1 MNESGEFRW
10 YVAHTYSG
18 YENKVKDNIE
28 KTVENRNLHNLIAE
42 VSIPTED
49 VITWVKRKKKD
60 DGKAKKTTKKTTKA
74 NDEVE
79 EIVIRDFDQDGK
91 PLAEDE
97 ELVKKIVRRKTYPGY
112 VFVKMI
118 MTSESW
124 YIVRNTR
131 GCTGFVGPESK
142 PVPLT
147 ENEVYSLGVEKIEI
161 NIPFEVGDSVC
172 VTDGSMQGF
181 MGEVRAIDTE
191 RLKVTVMVTMFGGR
205 EMEVEFE
212 PNQLE
217 TI

>member
-28 KTVENRNLHNLIAE
+28 KTVENRNLHDLIAE
-42 VSIPTED
+42 VCVPTEE
-49 VITWVKRKKKD
+49 VK
-60 DGKAKKTTKKTTKA
+60 T
-74 NDEVE
+74 
-79 EIVIRDFDQDGK
+79 
-91 PLAEDE
+91 
-97 ELVKKIVRRKTYPGY
+97 LVKKKKKAVGKTNKRKLSDASEEEIIDEDIKKSEDDDYEIVEKVIQRKTYPGY

-147 ENEVYSLGVEKIEI
+147 ESEVYALGVEKVEI
-161 NIPFEVGDSVC
+161 NINFEVGDNVC
-172 VTDGSMQGF
+172 ITEGSMEGF
-181 MGEVRAIDTE
+181 MGEIRAIDKE

-205 EMEVEFE
+205 EMELEVDL
-212 PNQLE
+212 NQIEAL
-217 TI
+217 

>member
-28 KTVENRNLHNLIAE
+28 KTVENRNLQDLIAE
-42 VSIPTED
+42 VCIPTEE
-49 VITWVKRKKKD
+49 VKTLVKKKKATAGKTNKRKKSVS
-60 DGKAKKTTKKTTKA
+60 
-74 NDEVE
+74 EE
-79 EIVIRDFDQDGK
+79 EIADVDFTASESD
-91 PLAEDE
+91 DE
-97 ELVKKIVRRKTYPGY
+97 NYEIVEKVAQRKLYPGY

-147 ENEVYSLGVEKIEI
+147 ESEVYSLGVEKVEI
-161 NIPFEVGDSVC
+161 NIPFEEGDSVRISG
-172 VTDGSMQGF
+172 GSFEGY
-181 MGEVRAIDTE
+181 MGEIRAIDKE
-191 RLKVTVMVTMFGGR
+191 RLKITVMITMFGGR
-205 EMEVEFE
+205 EMELEVDLNEVEA
-212 PNQLE
+212 L
-217 TI
+217 

>member
-28 KTVENRNLHNLIAE
+28 KTVENRNLHDLIAD
-42 VSIPTED
+42 VCIPMED
-49 VITWVKRKKKD
+49 VVEVKESGEKKVVSRK
-60 DGKAKKTTKKTTKA
+60 
-74 NDEVE
+74 V
-79 EIVIRDFDQDGK
+79 F
-91 PLAEDE
+91 
-97 ELVKKIVRRKTYPGY
+97 PGY

-118 MTSESW
+118 MTNESW

-147 ENEVYSLGVEKIEI
+147 ESEVYSLGVEKVEL
-161 NIPFEVGDSVC
+161 NIDFEVGDSVC
-172 VTDGSMQGF
+172 ITEGSMEGF
-181 MGEVRAIDTE
+181 MGEIRAIDAE

-205 EMEVEFE
+205 EMELEVDL
-212 PNQLE
+212 NQIE
-217 TI
+217 AQ

>member
-28 KTVENRNLHNLIAE
+28 KTVENRNLQDLIAE
-42 VSIPTED
+42 VCIPTEE
-49 VITWVKRKKKD
+49 VKTLVKKKIKKSTA
-60 DGKAKKTTKKTTKA
+60 GKTTKKKKS
-74 NDEVE
+74 DVSEE
-79 EIVIRDFDQDGK
+79 EILDVDTLQEGDD
-91 PLAEDE
+91 EDYE
-97 ELVKKIVRRKTYPGY
+97 IVEKVALRKLYPGY

-147 ENEVYSLGVEKIEI
+147 ESEVYSLGVEKIEI
-161 NIPFEVGDSVC
+161 NIPFEEGDSVRISG
-172 VTDGSMQGF
+172 GSFEGY
-181 MGEVRAIDTE
+181 MGEIRAIDKD
-191 RLKVTVMVTMFGGR
+191 RLKITVMVTMFGGR
-205 EMEVEFE
+205 EMELEVDLNEVEA
-212 PNQLE
+212 L
-217 TI
+217 

>member
-28 KTVENRNLHNLIAE
+28 KTVENRNLQDLIAE
-42 VSIPTED
+42 VCIPTEE
-49 VITWVKRKKKD
+49 VKSLVKKKKKTAGKTTKRKKSD
-60 DGKAKKTTKKTTKA
+60 IS
-74 NDEVE
+74 EE
-79 EIVIRDFDQDGK
+79 EIFDADMALEGENEDYEIVEKVIQ
-91 PLAEDE
+91 
-97 ELVKKIVRRKTYPGY
+97 RKLYPGY

-147 ENEVYSLGVEKIEI
+147 ESEVYSLGVEKIEI
-161 NIPFEVGDSVC
+161 NIPFEEGDSVRISG
-172 VTDGSMQGF
+172 GSFEGY
-181 MGEVRAIDTE
+181 MGEIRAIDKD
-191 RLKVTVMVTMFGGR
+191 RLKITVMVTMFGGR
-205 EMEVEFE
+205 EMELEVDLNEVEA
-212 PNQLE
+212 L
-217 TI
+217 

>member
-28 KTVENRNLHNLIAE
+28 KTVENRNLQDLIAE
-42 VSIPTED
+42 VCIPTEE
-49 VITWVKRKKKD
+49 VKSLVKKKKKTAGKTTKRKKSD
-60 DGKAKKTTKKTTKA
+60 IS
-74 NDEVE
+74 EE
-79 EIVIRDFDQDGK
+79 EIFDADMALEG
-91 PLAEDE
+91 EDE
-97 ELVKKIVRRKTYPGY
+97 DYEIVEKVIQRKLYPGY

-147 ENEVYSLGVEKIEI
+147 ESEVYSLGVEKIEI
-161 NIPFEVGDSVC
+161 NIPFEEGDSVRISG
-172 VTDGSMQGF
+172 GSFEGY
-181 MGEVRAIDTE
+181 MGEIRAIDKD
-191 RLKVTVMVTMFGGR
+191 RLKITVMVTMFGGR
-205 EMEVEFE
+205 EMELEVDLNEVEA
-212 PNQLE
+212 L
-217 TI
+217 

>member
-28 KTVENRNLHNLIAE
+28 KTVENRNLQDLIAE
-42 VSIPTED
+42 VCIPTEE
-49 VITWVKRKKKD
+49 VKTLVKKKKKAVGGKTTKRKKS
-60 DGKAKKTTKKTTKA
+60 
-74 NDEVE
+74 EVSEE
-79 EIVIRDFDQDGK
+79 EILDADYAQEN
-91 PLAEDE
+91 EDDNYE
-97 ELVKKIVRRKTYPGY
+97 VVEKVLQRKLYPGY

-147 ENEVYSLGVEKIEI
+147 ESEVYSLGVEKIEI
-161 NIPFEVGDSVC
+161 NIPFEEGDSVRISG
-172 VTDGSMQGF
+172 GSFEGY
-181 MGEVRAIDTE
+181 MGEIRAIDKE
-191 RLKVTVMVTMFGGR
+191 RLKITVMVTMFGGR
-205 EMEVEFE
+205 EMELEVDLNEVEA
-212 PNQLE
+212 L
-217 TI
+217 

>member
-28 KTVENRNLHNLIAE
+28 KTVENRNLHDLIAE
-42 VSIPTED
+42 VCVPTEE
-49 VITWVKRKKKD
+49 VK
-60 DGKAKKTTKKTTKA
+60 T
-74 NDEVE
+74 
-79 EIVIRDFDQDGK
+79 
-91 PLAEDE
+91 
-97 ELVKKIVRRKTYPGY
+97 LVKKKKKAVGKTNKRKLSEAYDEEIIDEDVKKSDDDDYEVVEKVIQRKTFPGY

-147 ENEVYSLGVEKIEI
+147 ESEVYSLGVEKIEI
-161 NIPFEVGDSVC
+161 NIPFEEGDSVRIC
-172 VTDGSMQGF
+172 SGSFEGY
-181 MGEVRAIDTE
+181 MGEIRAIDKE
-191 RLKVTVMVTMFGGR
+191 KLKITVMVTMFGGR
-205 EMEVEFE
+205 EMELEVDFD
-212 PNQLE
+212 QLE
-217 TI
+217 AL

>member
-28 KTVENRNLHNLIAE
+28 KTVENRNLQDLIAE
-42 VSIPTED
+42 VCIPTEE
-49 VITWVKRKKKD
+49 VKTLVKKKKKTAGKTTTKRKKSD
-60 DGKAKKTTKKTTKA
+60 VS
-74 NDEVE
+74 EE
-79 EIVIRDFDQDGK
+79 EILDADT
-91 PLAEDE
+91 LSEAEKEDYE
-97 ELVKKIVRRKTYPGY
+97 IVEKVMQRKLYPGY

-147 ENEVYSLGVEKIEI
+147 ESEVYSLGVEKVEI
-161 NIPFEVGDSVC
+161 NIPFEEGDSVRISG
-172 VTDGSMQGF
+172 GSFEGY
-181 MGEVRAIDTE
+181 MGEIRAIDKD
-191 RLKVTVMVTMFGGR
+191 RLKITVMVTMFGGR
-205 EMEVEFE
+205 EMELEVDLNEVEA
-212 PNQLE
+212 L
-217 TI
+217 

>member
-28 KTVENRNLHNLIAE
+28 KTVENRNLQDLIAE
-42 VSIPTED
+42 VCIPTEE
-49 VITWVKRKKKD
+49 VKTLVKKKIKKSAAGKTTKRKKSD
-60 DGKAKKTTKKTTKA
+60 VS
-74 NDEVE
+74 EE
-79 EIVIRDFDQDGK
+79 EILDVDTSVEG
-91 PLAEDE
+91 EDYE
-97 ELVKKIVRRKTYPGY
+97 IVEKVALRKLYPGY

-147 ENEVYSLGVEKIEI
+147 ESEVYSLGVEKVEI
-161 NIPFEVGDSVC
+161 NIPFEEGDSVRISG
-172 VTDGSMQGF
+172 GSFEGY
-181 MGEVRAIDTE
+181 MGEIRAIDKD
-191 RLKVTVMVTMFGGR
+191 RLKITVMVTMFGGR
-205 EMEVEFE
+205 EMELEVDLNEVEA
-212 PNQLE
+212 L
-217 TI
+217 

>member
-28 KTVENRNLHNLIAE
+28 KTVENRNLQDLIAE
-42 VSIPTED
+42 VCIPTEE
-49 VITWVKRKKKD
+49 VKTLVKKKKKAVGGKTTKRKKS
-60 DGKAKKTTKKTTKA
+60 
-74 NDEVE
+74 EVSAE
-79 EIVIRDFDQDGK
+79 EILDADYAQEN
-91 PLAEDE
+91 EDE
-97 ELVKKIVRRKTYPGY
+97 DYEIVEKVALRKLYPGY

-147 ENEVYSLGVEKIEI
+147 ESEVYSLGVEKVEI
-161 NIPFEVGDSVC
+161 NIPFEEGDSVRISG
-172 VTDGSMQGF
+172 GSFEGY
-181 MGEVRAIDTE
+181 MGEIRAIDKE
-191 RLKVTVMVTMFGGR
+191 RLKITVMVTMFGGR
-205 EMEVEFE
+205 EMELEVDLNEVEA
-212 PNQLE
+212 L
-217 TI
+217 

>member
-28 KTVENRNLHNLIAE
+28 KTVENRNLQDLIAE
-42 VSIPTED
+42 VCIPTEE
-49 VITWVKRKKKD
+49 VKSLVKKKKKTAGKTTKRKKSD
-60 DGKAKKTTKKTTKA
+60 ISE
-74 NDEVE
+74 DEIFDADMALE
-79 EIVIRDFDQDGK
+79 GEDEDYEIVEKVIQ
-91 PLAEDE
+91 
-97 ELVKKIVRRKTYPGY
+97 RKLYPGY

-147 ENEVYSLGVEKIEI
+147 ESEVYSLGVEKIEI
-161 NIPFEVGDSVC
+161 NIPFEEGDSVRISG
-172 VTDGSMQGF
+172 GSFEGY
-181 MGEVRAIDTE
+181 MGEIRAIDKD
-191 RLKVTVMVTMFGGR
+191 RLKITVMVTMFGGR
-205 EMEVEFE
+205 EMELEVDLNEVEA
-212 PNQLE
+212 L
-217 TI
+217 

>member
-28 KTVENRNLHNLIAE
+28 KTVENRNLQDLIAE
-42 VSIPTED
+42 VCIPTEE
-49 VITWVKRKKKD
+49 VKSLVKKKKKTAGKTTKRKKSD
-60 DGKAKKTTKKTTKA
+60 IS
-74 NDEVE
+74 EE
-79 EIVIRDFDQDGK
+79 EIFDADMALEGEE
-91 PLAEDE
+91 EDYE
-97 ELVKKIVRRKTYPGY
+97 IVEKVLQRKLYPGY

-147 ENEVYSLGVEKIEI
+147 ESEVYSLGVEKIEI
-161 NIPFEVGDSVC
+161 NIPFEEGDSVRISG
-172 VTDGSMQGF
+172 GSFEGY
-181 MGEVRAIDTE
+181 MGEIRAIDKD
-191 RLKVTVMVTMFGGR
+191 RLKITVMVTMFGGR
-205 EMEVEFE
+205 EMELEVDLNEVEA
-212 PNQLE
+212 L
-217 TI
+217 

>member
-28 KTVENRNLHNLIAE
+28 KTVENRNLQDLIAE
-42 VSIPTED
+42 VCIPTEE
-49 VITWVKRKKKD
+49 VKSLVKKKKKTAGKTTKRKKS
-60 DGKAKKTTKKTTKA
+60 
-74 NDEVE
+74 NVSEE
-79 EIVIRDFDQDGK
+79 EIFDADTALEGE
-91 PLAEDE
+91 EDDYE
-97 ELVKKIVRRKTYPGY
+97 IVEKVLQRKLYPGY

-147 ENEVYSLGVEKIEI
+147 ESEVYSLGVEKIEI
-161 NIPFEVGDSVC
+161 NIPFEEGDSVRISG
-172 VTDGSMQGF
+172 GSFEGY
-181 MGEVRAIDTE
+181 MGEIRAIDKD
-191 RLKVTVMVTMFGGR
+191 RLKITVMVTMFGGR
-205 EMEVEFE
+205 EMELEVDLNEVEA
-212 PNQLE
+212 L
-217 TI
+217 

>member
-28 KTVENRNLHNLIAE
+28 KTVENRNLQDLIAE
-42 VSIPTED
+42 VCIPTEE
-49 VITWVKRKKKD
+49 VKTLVKKKKKTVGGKTTKRKKSD
-60 DGKAKKTTKKTTKA
+60 VS
-74 NDEVE
+74 EE
-79 EIVIRDFDQDGK
+79 EILESDMIQEGEG
-91 PLAEDE
+91 EDYE
-97 ELVKKIVRRKTYPGY
+97 IVEKVLQRKLYPGY

-147 ENEVYSLGVEKIEI
+147 ESEVYSLGVEKIEI
-161 NIPFEVGDSVC
+161 NVPFEEGDSVRISG
-172 VTDGSMQGF
+172 GSFEGY
-181 MGEVRAIDTE
+181 MGEIRAIDKE
-191 RLKVTVMVTMFGGR
+191 RLKITVMVTMFGGR
-205 EMEVEFE
+205 EMELEVDLNEVEA
-212 PNQLE
+212 L
-217 TI
+217 

>member
-42 VSIPTED
+42 VCIPTED
-49 VITWVKRKKKD
+49 VITWVKRKKKAESA
-60 DGKAKKTTKKTTKA
+60 KAKTKKTNKA
-74 NDEVE
+74 NEDVE
-79 EIVIRDFDQDGK
+79 EIIVRDFDQDGK

-97 ELVKKIVRRKTYPGY
+97 ELVKKIVRRKIYPGY

-147 ENEVYSLGVEKIEI
+147 ESEVYSLGVEKVEI
-161 NIPFEVGDSVC
+161 NIDFNVGDSVC
-172 VTDGSMQGF
+172 ITEGSMQGF
-181 MGEVRAIDTE
+181 MGEVRAIDKE

-205 EMEVEFE
+205 EMEVEFDL
-212 PNQLE
+212 NQIE